1 MTPYSV
7 KSTFHM
13 RTATPWWCEEAL
25 AHSYSV
31 FLCDA
36 LFGKVHNTQD
46 GVGNPLVVWSI
57 WSEEEF
63 REPGKLSDEE
73 ASTTYLSSVTN
84 IFDAFS

>member
-1 MTPYSV
+1 MTPYRV

-36 LFGKVHNTQD
+36 LYGKVHNTQD
-46 GVGNPLVVWSI
+46 GVGNPLVV
-57 WSEEEF
+57 
-63 REPGKLSDEE
+63 
-73 ASTTYLSSVTN
+73 
-84 IFDAFS
+84 